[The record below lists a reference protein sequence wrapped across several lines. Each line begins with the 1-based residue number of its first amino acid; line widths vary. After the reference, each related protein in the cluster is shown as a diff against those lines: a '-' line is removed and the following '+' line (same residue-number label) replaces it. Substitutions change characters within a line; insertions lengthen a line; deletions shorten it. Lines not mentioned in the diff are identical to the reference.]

1 MITVFAVLVMIAV
14 NLKGRTVTQSSE
26 GSDLDSK
33 PASVTILELAP
44 ERIEITEKYSGTIRP
59 LERFQPSFK
68 TTGRVRVL
76 GTNEKGTELDVGDF
90 VQAGQVIAELDTDV
104 FLAQKTEIEAMIDF
118 AEGEF
123 NRANELRQQ
132 QGAISDSEFGRKKRE
147 LAVAKAQL
155 KTLQTQIDDAI
166 LKSPIDGIISKRF
179 VKPGESVGL
188 GQNVFELIQ
197 VSQVK
202 LVVGV
207 PESKIFRMIGLDV
220 DTQSLKAYVT
230 LIGQQRFSDNAK
242 PIIGKVRRVSETSDE
257 KSGLFEL
264 EILLENR
271 NRKLRPGMIAI
282 AKIVVETIDGFRI
295 PSDAVFERENETF
308 VFVASD
314 AETNESALQDKIP
327 SESSDSDTS
336 DSPRREVAK
345 KLVLKRG
352 TFEYQEK
359 FLIARDL
366 PETDRRVIITGH
378 HRLVN
383 QRPIEFTGSKADSV
397 ENGE

>member
-1 MITVFAVLVMIAV
+1 MSVITVFAVLVMIAV

-26 GSDLDSK
+26 GDDFDSR
-33 PASVTILELAP
+33 PASVTILELTP

-59 LERFQPSFK
+59 LERFEPSFK
-68 TTGRVRVL
+68 TTGRVRAL
-76 GTNEKGTELDVGDF
+76 GTNNKGTALDVGDF
-90 VQAGQVIAELDTDV
+90 VQADQVIAELDTDV
-104 FLAQKTEIEAMIDF
+104 FLAQKTEIEAMIEF

-166 LKSPIDGIISKRF
+166 LKSPIDGIISKRY

-197 VSQVK
+197 VNQVK

-207 PESKIFRMIGLDV
+207 PESKIFRMIGSDV

-230 LIGQQRFSDNAK
+230 LIGQQRLLDNAK
-242 PIIGKVRRVSETSDE
+242 PILGKVRRVSETSDE

-314 AETNESALQDKIP
+314 AETDESALQDKIP

-345 KLVLKRG
+345 KLVLNQG
-352 TFEYQEK
+352 TFEYQEG

-366 PETDRRVIITGH
+366 PETDRSLIITGH
-378 HRLVN
+378 HRLVD
-383 QRPIEFTGSKADSV
+383 QRPIEFSGKKAD
-397 ENGE
+397 